1 MKKFITI
8 LLISAILT
16 GCGHISEDKPYVA
29 EETTTASQ
37 ITETTASDAIDTTTS
52 AVTVTSEVTRKNS
65 SQSVTEKTATESTTA
80 AGNTKD
86 QPKKDN
92 EKTQNS
98 QDNKAQ
104 EVKQNENKTTTPV
117 QTTPQRAETPAIT
130 ENKATQP
137 VRATTPVVT
146 TAPPLTTQAQPT
158 TEKATEPVKM
168 NITNHWLIYFSDGHD
183 KEYYVNIGRNLPNDG
198 SDNGKVQAVFDYVT
212 TNLSDDTACTYL
224 SAITMSLCEG
234 IGLDCGYALMS
245 NWYDHCANAVKVDD
259 NWYVLDT
266 QAGGYLCGNFGFTQI
281 MDEYENKLSISLSE
295 DDY

>member
-1 MKKFITI
+1 MKRILSL
-8 LLISAILT
+8 LLISAMLT
-16 GCGHISEDKPYVA
+16 GCGHISEEKPYVA
-29 EETTTASQ
+29 EETTTVSK
-37 ITETTASDAIDTTTS
+37 ITETIASDTTE
-52 AVTVTSEVTRKNS
+52 AVTSDVAVTNEVTTVNS
-65 SQSVTEKTATESTTA
+65 SQSVTDITTTA
-80 AGNTKD
+80 AGNTNGE
-86 QPKKDN
+86 PKKEN
-92 EKTQNS
+92 KKTQNS
-98 QDNKAQ
+98 QDHNAQ

-130 ENKATQP
+130 ENKATQA
-137 VRATTPVVT
+137 VHTTTPVVT
-146 TAPPLTTQAQPT
+146 TALPITIQAQPT

-168 NITNHWLIYFSDGHD
+168 NITDHWLIYFSDGHD

-198 SDNGKVQAVFDYVT
+198 SDNCKVQAVFDYVT
-212 TNLSDDTACTYL
+212 SNFSDDTACTYL

-245 NWYDHCANAVKVDD
+245 NWYDHCANAVKVDG

>member
-1 MKKFITI
+1 MKRILSL

-16 GCGHISEDKPYVA
+16 GCGHISDDSPDVA

-37 ITETTASDAIDTTTS
+37 ITETIASDTTE
-52 AVTVTSEVTRKNS
+52 AVTSDVAVTNEVTTVNS
-65 SQSVTEKTATESTTA
+65 SQSVTDITTTA
-80 AGNTKD
+80 AGNTNGE
-86 QPKKDN
+86 PKKEN
-92 EKTQNS
+92 KKTQNS
-98 QDNKAQ
+98 QDNKAS
-104 EVKQNENKTTTPV
+104 EVQKNENKTTTPV

-130 ENKATQP
+130 ENKATQA
-137 VRATTPVVT
+137 VRTTTPVVT
-146 TAPPLTTQAQPT
+146 TALPITIQAQPT

-168 NITNHWLIYFSDGHD
+168 NITDHWLIYFSDGHD

-198 SDNGKVQAVFDYVT
+198 SDNCKVQAVFDYVT
-212 TNLSDDTACTYL
+212 SNFSDDTACTYL

-245 NWYDHCANAVKVDD
+245 NWYDHCANAVKVDG

>member
-1 MKKFITI
+1 MKRILSL

-16 GCGHISEDKPYVA
+16 GCGHISDDSPDVA

-37 ITETTASDAIDTTTS
+37 ITETIASDTTE
-52 AVTVTSEVTRKNS
+52 AVTSDVAVTNEVTTVNS
-65 SQSVTEKTATESTTA
+65 SQSVTDITTTA
-80 AGNTKD
+80 AGNTNGE
-86 QPKKDN
+86 PKKEN
-92 EKTQNS
+92 KKTQNS
-98 QDNKAQ
+98 QDHNAQ

-130 ENKATQP
+130 ENKATQA
-137 VRATTPVVT
+137 VRTTTPVVT
-146 TAPPLTTQAQPT
+146 TALPITIQAQPT

-168 NITNHWLIYFSDGHD
+168 NITDHWLIYFSDGHD

-198 SDNGKVQAVFDYVT
+198 SDNCKVQAVFDYVT
-212 TNLSDDTACTYL
+212 SNFSDDTACTYL

-245 NWYDHCANAVKVDD
+245 NWYDHCANAVKVDG

>member
-1 MKKFITI
+1 MKRILSL

-16 GCGHISEDKPYVA
+16 GCGHISDDSPDVA

-37 ITETTASDAIDTTTS
+37 ITETIASDTTE
-52 AVTVTSEVTRKNS
+52 AVTSDFAVTNEVTTVNS
-65 SQSVTEKTATESTTA
+65 SQSVTDITTTA
-80 AGNTKD
+80 AGNTNG
-86 QPKKDN
+86 QPKKEN
-92 EKTQNS
+92 KKTQNS
-98 QDNKAQ
+98 QDNNAQ

-117 QTTPQRAETPAIT
+117 QTSPQRAESHAVT
-130 ENKATQP
+130 ENKATQA
-137 VRATTPVVT
+137 VRTTTPVVT
-146 TAPPLTTQAQPT
+146 TAPPITTQAQPT
-158 TEKATEPVKM
+158 TEKTTEPENM
-168 NITNHWLIYFSDGHD
+168 NITDHWLIYFSDGHD

-198 SDNGKVQAVFDYVT
+198 SESGKAQAVFDYVT
-212 TNLSDDTACTYL
+212 SNFSDDNACTYL

-234 IGLDCGYALMS
+234 IGLDCEYALMS
-245 NWYDHCANAVKVDD
+245 NWYDHCANAVKVDG

>member
-1 MKKFITI
+1 MKRILSL
-8 LLISAILT
+8 LLISAMLT
-16 GCGHISEDKPYVA
+16 GCGHISEEKPYVA
-29 EETTTASQ
+29 EETTTVSK
-37 ITETTASDAIDTTTS
+37 ITETIASDTTE
-52 AVTVTSEVTRKNS
+52 AVTSDVAVTNEVTTVNS
-65 SQSVTEKTATESTTA
+65 SQSVTDITTTA
-80 AGNTKD
+80 AGNTNGL
-86 QPKKDN
+86 PKKEN
-92 EKTQNS
+92 KKTQNS
-98 QDNKAQ
+98 QDNKAS
-104 EVKQNENKTTTPV
+104 EVQKNENKTTTPV

-130 ENKATQP
+130 ENKATQA
-137 VRATTPVVT
+137 VRTTTPVVT
-146 TAPPLTTQAQPT
+146 TALPITIQAQPT

-168 NITNHWLIYFSDGHD
+168 NITDHWLIYFSDGHD

-198 SDNGKVQAVFDYVT
+198 SDNCKVQAVFDYVT
-212 TNLSDDTACTYL
+212 SNFSDDTACTYL

-245 NWYDHCANAVKVDD
+245 NWYDHCANAVKVDG

>member
-1 MKKFITI
+1 MKRILSL

-16 GCGHISEDKPYVA
+16 GCGHISDDSSDVA

-37 ITETTASDAIDTTTS
+37 ITETIASDTTE
-52 AVTVTSEVTRKNS
+52 AVTSDVAVTNEVTTVNS
-65 SQSVTEKTATESTTA
+65 SQSVTDITTTA
-80 AGNTKD
+80 AGNTNGE
-86 QPKKDN
+86 PKKEN
-92 EKTQNS
+92 KKTQNS
-98 QDNKAQ
+98 QDHNAQ

-117 QTTPQRAETPAIT
+117 QTPPQRAESPAVT
-130 ENKATQP
+130 ENKATQA
-137 VRATTPVVT
+137 VCTTTPVVT
-146 TAPPLTTQAQPT
+146 TALPITTQAQPT
-158 TEKATEPVKM
+158 TEKATETVKM
-168 NITNHWLIYFSDGHD
+168 NITDHWLIYFSDGHD

-212 TNLSDDTACTYL
+212 SNFSDDTACTYL

-245 NWYDHCANAVKVDD
+245 NWYDHCANAVKVDG

-266 QAGGYLCGNFGFTQI
+266 QASGYLCGNFGFTQI
-281 MDEYENKLSISLSE
+281 MDEYENKLNISLSE

>member
-1 MKKFITI
+1 MKRILSL

-16 GCGHISEDKPYVA
+16 GCGHISDDSPDVA

-37 ITETTASDAIDTTTS
+37 ITETIASDTTE
-52 AVTVTSEVTRKNS
+52 AVTSDVAVTNEATTVNS
-65 SQSVTEKTATESTTA
+65 SQSVTDITTTA
-80 AGNTKD
+80 AGNTNGE
-86 QPKKDN
+86 PKKEN
-92 EKTQNS
+92 KKTQNS
-98 QDNKAQ
+98 QDHNAQ

-130 ENKATQP
+130 ENKATQA
-137 VRATTPVVT
+137 VRTTTPVVT
-146 TAPPLTTQAQPT
+146 TALPITIQAQPT

-168 NITNHWLIYFSDGHD
+168 NITDHWLIYFSDGHD

-198 SDNGKVQAVFDYVT
+198 SDNCKVQAVFDYVT
-212 TNLSDDTACTYL
+212 SNFSDDTACTYL

-245 NWYDHCANAVKVDD
+245 NWYDHCANAVKVDG

>member
-1 MKKFITI
+1 MKRILSL
-8 LLISAILT
+8 LLISAMLT
-16 GCGHISEDKPYVA
+16 GCGHISEEKPYVA
-29 EETTTASQ
+29 EETTTVSK
-37 ITETTASDAIDTTTS
+37 ITETIASDTTE
-52 AVTVTSEVTRKNS
+52 AVTSDVAVTNEVTTVNS
-65 SQSVTEKTATESTTA
+65 SQSVTDITTTA
-80 AGNTKD
+80 AGNTNGE
-86 QPKKDN
+86 PKK
-92 EKTQNS
+92 EKKKTQNS
-98 QDNKAQ
+98 QDHNAQ

-130 ENKATQP
+130 ENKATQA
-137 VRATTPVVT
+137 VHTTTPVVT
-146 TAPPLTTQAQPT
+146 TALPITIQAQPT

-168 NITNHWLIYFSDGHD
+168 NITDHWLIYFSDGHD

-198 SDNGKVQAVFDYVT
+198 SDNCKVQAVFDYVT
-212 TNLSDDTACTYL
+212 SNFSDDTACTYL

-245 NWYDHCANAVKVDD
+245 NWYDHCANAVKVDG